1 MYAKLSW
8 VAGGCSAASDSIWH
22 EVVRLRLSGK
32 LVVVSMGNYAASG
45 GYLISGLLLFA
56 LHIEPTSASCSFC
69 NTVCPE
75 PMCC

>member
-45 GYLISGLLLFA
+45 GLGILGLVVFLLQ
-56 LHIEPTSASCSFC
+56 IEPASVFLRFWK
-69 NTVCPE
+69 NVCPGQN
-75 PMCC
+75 CG